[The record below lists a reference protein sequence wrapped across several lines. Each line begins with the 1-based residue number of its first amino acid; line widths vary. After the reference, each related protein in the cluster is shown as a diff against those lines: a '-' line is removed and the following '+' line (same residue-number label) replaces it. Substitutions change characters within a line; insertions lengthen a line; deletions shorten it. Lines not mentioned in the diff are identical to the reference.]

1 MVGSGTHRSAA
12 NGFLYTTLNYI
23 YMTIVY
29 VDRLYISAH
38 PCLIQTTMVPRK
50 KETGYIVLALAG
62 ILILALVAAG
72 CVGSGT
78 SLSPSQERTSI
89 KVTGSTTVLPIA
101 QKAADAYMGT
111 HADADIQV
119 TGGGSSVGVQAA
131 GEKTADI
138 GMSSRDVKAEELAK
152 YPGLAITPI
161 GKDGVAVIVNPANS
175 ITGLSPAQ
183 IKAIYNGTYTNWNQV
198 GGPDMTIVVIGRDSA
213 SGTREFFTSSI
224 MGSETYVPTMLEK
237 NSNGA
242 VKQTI
247 TQTPGAIGYVGLGF
261 IDNTVTPVS
270 IDINGVLTEP
280 TVDNVLGG
288 TYPLSRSLY
297 MLTNGQPTGLARTYI
312 DFILSPEG
320 QALLTEEGFVPLK

>member
-1 MVGSGTHRSAA
+1 MVSK
-12 NGFLYTTLNYI
+12 
-23 YMTIVY
+23 MK
-29 VDRLYISAH
+29 
-38 PCLIQTTMVPRK
+38 Q
-50 KETGYIVLALAG
+50 TGYIALALAG

-72 CVGSGT
+72 CVGDRSNV
-78 SLSPSQERTSI
+78 PAQERTSI

-101 QKAADAYMGT
+101 QKAADAYMGN
-111 HADADIQV
+111 HPNADIQV

-138 GMSSRDVKAEELAK
+138 GMSSRDVKADELKK
-152 YPGLAITPI
+152 YPDLVITPI

-175 ITGLSPAQ
+175 VTSLSPAQ
-183 IKAIYNGTYTNWNQV
+183 VKGIYNGTYTNWNQV
-198 GGPDMTIVVIGRDSA
+198 GGPDMTIVVVGRDSA

-224 MGSETYVPTMLEK
+224 MSGENYVPTMLEK

-261 IDNTVTPVS
+261 IDNMVKAAR
-270 IDINGVLTEP
+270 INTNGTAIEP

-297 MLTNGQPTGLARTYI
+297 LLTSGQPTGLAKEYI
-312 DFILSPEG
+312 DYILSPDG
-320 QALLTEEGFVPLK
+320 QSLLAEEGFVPLK